1 MKDMKKN
8 LRRLLP
14 VFLVLFLLLALF
26 GGWSLIRSGRR
37 WFSFAGNTY
46 ARQQKKNAVAGAVY
60 DTNGILLA
68 YTSDSQRVYAEDEGI
83 RRAMVHVVGDAQ
95 GNVANAV
102 ESFMA
107 YYLYGFDM
115 DFLDQARLF
124 FAGSPK
130 AGDTISLTVD
140 AALSGRIAS
149 WFPSDKRGAVCVMN
163 YRTGEV
169 IALLSFP
176 NYDPMGNLAAVRQN
190 AGQPFYNRA
199 TQGLYAPGSTFKIVT
214 MSAMLD
220 AFADAAQRT
229 YICTG
234 DLALSGAVITD
245 AGTDL
250 ERQVYVRHGDITLER
265 AFRVSCN
272 NTFAQA
278 ALDLGDARLKRMA
291 ERFGFNVNFLFRDL
305 VVENAAY
312 PSENRTDREVAMT
325 GIGQSALAVTPMHM
339 CLIASAVANDGI
351 MMEPRLL
358 KNVTNFHGQTLLDFS
373 SQVSGT
379 VLPKASA
386 DVIGNLMRDVVMNGT
401 GTAAAISGVRVC
413 GKTGSAE
420 IDGQE
425 NTNAWFVGFLDEEN
439 CPYALSVLVEDG
451 GGGGAV
457 AAPIAR
463 KIFQYLL
470 NLNP

>member
-1 MKDMKKN
+1 
-8 LRRLLP
+8 
-14 VFLVLFLLLALF
+14 
-26 GGWSLIRSGRR
+26 
-37 WFSFAGNTY
+37 
-46 ARQQKKNAVAGAVY
+46 
-60 DTNGILLA
+60 
-68 YTSDSQRVYAEDEGI
+68 
-83 RRAMVHVVGDAQ
+83 
-95 GNVANAV
+95 
-102 ESFMA
+102 
-107 YYLYGFDM
+107 
-115 DFLDQARLF
+115 
-124 FAGSPK
+124 
-130 AGDTISLTVD
+130 D
-140 AALSGRIAS
+140 AALSAQITS

-163 YRTGEV
+163 YQTGEV

-176 NYDPMGNLAAVRQN
+176 DFDPMGDLQAVRQN

-214 MSAMLD
+214 MSTMLD
-220 AFADAAQRT
+220 AFPDAAQRE
-229 YICTG
+229 YLCTG
-234 DLALSGAVITD
+234 DLELSGALITD

-250 ERQVYVRHGDITLER
+250 ERQVFVRHGNITLER

-272 NTFAQA
+272 NTFARA
-278 ALDLGDARLKRMA
+278 ALEAGDLRLKRMA

-305 VVENAAY
+305 VVENSSY
-312 PSENRTDREVAMT
+312 PTENRTDREVAMT

-339 CLIASAVANDGI
+339 CLIASAIANDGV

-358 KNVTNFHGQTLLDFS
+358 KNVTNCHGQTLLDFS
-373 SQVSGT
+373 SQAFAT
-379 VLPKASA
+379 VLPQSSA
-386 DVIGNLMRDVVMNGT
+386 AVIGNLMRDVVLNGT

-425 NTNAWFVGFLDEEN
+425 NTNAWFVGYLDEQN
-439 CPYALSVLVEDG
+439 CPYALSVLVEDA

-463 KIFQYLL
+463 RIFQYLL